1 MKFPYHEL
9 PRNPTPAFPKET
21 SRLVPL
27 IPIVLRNGDKE
38 FEINALADSGASS
51 CLFAGML
58 GIGLGLD
65 LQRGPSQKIYGLGRG
80 EVTAYYHK
88 VTLQIGDVTWD
99 EYVGFCLDNFRV
111 DGLLGQKG
119 FFSNFRVAFDYQ
131 ARCVTIHKLNL
142 FQKFLTG
149 VGI

>member
-21 SRLVPL
+21 RRLVPL
-27 IPIVLRNGDKE
+27 VPVVLRNGDKE
-38 FEINALADSGASS
+38 FEINALVDSGASS

-58 GIGLGLD
+58 GVGLGLD
-65 LQRGPSQKIYGLGRG
+65 VSKGPPQKIYGLGRG

-88 VTLQIGDVTWD
+88 VTLQVGDIVWD
-99 EYVGFCLDNFRV
+99 EYVGFCFDNFRV

-119 FFSNFRVAFDYQ
+119 FFSNFRVVLDHE
-131 ARCVTIHKLNL
+131 ARCVIVHKRNF
-142 FQKFLTG
+142 FQKFLTNTG
-149 VGI
+149 F